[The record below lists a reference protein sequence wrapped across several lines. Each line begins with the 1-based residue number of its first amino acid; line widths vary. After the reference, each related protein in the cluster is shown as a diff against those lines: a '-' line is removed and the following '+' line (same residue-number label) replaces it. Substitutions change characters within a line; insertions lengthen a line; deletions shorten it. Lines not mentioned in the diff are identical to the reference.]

1 VKRASY
7 ALLFFTVLCVVA
19 LSAAAA
25 GTKTRVS
32 DCGADAVY
40 IEGTVTFT
48 GAPFTAA
55 LAGKLRLEHPAGVVG
70 WSATHIPQTGAVVVK
85 LTYRFG
91 PLPIL

>member
-7 ALLFFTVLCVVA
+7 ALLFLTVLCVVA

-25 GTKTRVS
+25 GTKTPVM
-32 DCGADAVY
+32 DGCADGIC

-55 LAGKLRLEHPAGVVG
+55 LAGKLRLEPPAGAVG
-70 WSATHIPQTGAVVVK
+70 WSATHFPQQGVVIVK

-91 PLPIL
+91 LLRPL

>member
-7 ALLFFTVLCVVA
+7 ALLFLTVLCVVA

-25 GTKTRVS
+25 GTRVRAS
-32 DCGADAVY
+32 GVDGVY

-55 LAGKLRLEHPAGVVG
+55 LAGNVQLAPPVGAVG
-70 WSATHIPQTGAVVVK
+70 WSATHLPQQGVVVVK
-85 LTYRFG
+85 LTYRLG
-91 PLPIL
+91 PLRVL